1 MENGENEEN
10 FEGPR
15 FFRLTGAINK
25 TLDRIETQMTWEK
38 FISCFPPEFAQD
50 NKELLFESHSNS
62 MHSIFRENVT
72 VRKILLKKRTNL
84 NYFLMNFN

>member
-1 MENGENEEN
+1 MENEEN

-15 FFRLTGAINK
+15 YFRLTGAIHK

-38 FISCFPPEFAQD
+38 FITCFPPEFAQD

-72 VRKILLKKRTNL
+72 VRKQI
-84 NYFLMNFN
+84 